1 MTEKLSQLFNLP
13 DAIADEVDIEEAT
26 DTISMNEALL
36 AEANDTISKI
46 DAALPFVND
55 LDTSDKEFDELA
67 KIAQEKFEDLFSLGM
82 NVEARFSGVIFQTAG
97 MLLGHAIT
105 AKQAKVDRKLKT
117 IDLQLKKMKL
127 DQTAAKT
134 DGSKLLGA
142 TDGEGIVLDRNELLK
157 QILGKNNNT

>member
-1 MTEKLSQLFNLP
+1 MTKQLEELLNLASSETSDPLLS
-13 DAIADEVDIEEAT
+13 EAM
-26 DTISMNEALL
+26 DVINENREIL
-36 AEANDTISKI
+36 ASAETLNDKI
-46 DAALPFVND
+46 DAALASVDELNE
-55 LDTSDKEFDELA
+55 SDKEFDELA

-142 TDGEGIVLDRNELLK
+142 TEGEGIVLDRNELLK
-157 QILGKNNNT
+157 QILSSKQ